1 MLQLLKTLFWQEE
14 TFCPVSSG
22 ANLFRYVGYGGI
34 RQNERCN
41 FQGRK
46 LAKIRGWVAGSF
58 EGVRNTGI
66 WLPQTLPATCGV
78 GQNRGTTI
86 PNLLPHTNRKVPIQL
101 AVSRSVT
108 SSLIRLH
115 PFAWLA

>member
-1 MLQLLKTLFWQEE
+1 MLQPLKTLFQQGESS
-14 TFCPVSSG
+14 CRVSSG
-22 ANLFRYVGYGGI
+22 ANLFRYVGCDGI

-46 LAKIRGWVAGSF
+46 LTGIRWWVVGSF
-58 EGVRNTGI
+58 EGVHNIGI
-66 WLPQTLPATCGV
+66 SLLQTLRAICGV
-78 GQNRGTTI
+78 GRSQGTTI
-86 PNLLPHTNRKVPIQL
+86 PNLLPRIIRKVPIQL